1 MKKLFAVLI
10 LLFFTGMAFSQKPAY
25 VIYDAKGKKA
35 NFKKMAKTLAKKDV
49 VLFGELHNNAI
60 AHWLQYE
67 LTEEFFKTRK
77 LILGAE
83 MFEADNQKPLTDY
96 VQKRI
101 DAKKFAASARLW
113 KNYKT
118 DYAPLVD
125 FAKDKNLHFVA
136 TNIPRRYANLVYK
149 NGFGALNDLSP
160 EEKSWIAPLP
170 MPFDSELKTYKNFLV
185 SLGDHG
191 SPELVMAQATKD
203 ATMAHFILKN
213 YKPKHLFLHFNGSG
227 HSDQYEGIVWYLK
240 RQRKDLRYGT
250 ISTINLENVNK
261 LPKKY
266 YNIADFIIVVD
277 SNMTSTY

>member
-1 MKKLFAVLI
+1 MKKLLAVSI
-10 LLFFTGMAFSQKPAY
+10 LLFVAGMAFSQKPAY
-25 VIYDAKGKKA
+25 VIFDAKGKKA
-35 NFKKMAKTLAKKDV
+35 TFKKMAKTLAKKDV

-67 LTEEFFKTRK
+67 LTQDFHKTRK

-83 MFEADNQKPLTDY
+83 MFEADNQKSLTDY

-101 DAKKFAASARLW
+101 DAKKLAASARLW

-125 FAKDKNLHFVA
+125 FAKDKNLNFVA
-136 TNIPRRYANLVYK
+136 TNIPRRYASLVYK
-149 NGFGALNDLSP
+149 KGFGALNDLSP

-170 MPFDSELKTYKNFLV
+170 IPFDSELKTYKNFLV

-191 SPELVMAQATKD
+191 SPELIMAQATKD

-240 RQRKDLRYGT
+240 RQRKDLRHGT
-250 ISTINLENVNK
+250 ISTINQDNVHK

-266 YNIADFIIVVD
+266 YNVADFIIVVD

>member
-1 MKKLFAVLI
+1 MKKLAAVWLV
-10 LLFFTGMAFSQKPAY
+10 LFVAVTAFGQKRAY
-25 VIYDAKGKKA
+25 VIYDANGKKA
-35 NFKKMAKTLAKKDV
+35 SFKKMAKKLAKKDV

-60 AHWLQYE
+60 AHWLQLE
-67 LTEEFFKTRK
+67 LTQEIHRTRK

-83 MFEADNQKPLTDY
+83 MFEADNQKPLADY
-96 VQKRI
+96 VHKRI
-101 DAKKFAASARLW
+101 DAKKLATSARLW

-125 FAKDKNLHFVA
+125 FAKDNKLDFVA
-136 TNIPRRYANLVYK
+136 TNIPRRFANLVYK
-149 NGFGALNDLSP
+149 KGFGELDKLSTA
-160 EEKSWIAPLP
+160 EKSWVAPLP
-170 MPFDSELKTYKNFLV
+170 IAFDSELATYKKFLV

-213 YKPKHLFLHFNGSG
+213 YKPEHLFLHFNGSG

-250 ISTINLENVNK
+250 ISTVNQDDVNK
-261 LPKKY
+261 LLKKHH
-266 YNIADFIIVVD
+266 NVADFIIVVD